1 MQPLLSNVKV
11 LDLSRILAGPW
22 ASQILADLGA
32 DVIKVERPG
41 QGDDTRSWGPPFLK
55 DEAGQDTT
63 DGAYF
68 IATNRGKRSITLDLQ
83 TPEGQALVK
92 ELCRD
97 ADVVLENYKV
107 GTLARLGLDYD
118 SLSKINPRL
127 VYCSVTGFGQTGP
140 RAAEPAYDFLIQ
152 AMGGLMSVTGE
163 RDDRPGGGPQKVGV
177 PIVDLTTGVYAALG
191 IVAALLRRSQ
201 TGQGEYI
208 DVAMLDVQVG
218 LLANQA
224 MNFLLGNRVPR
235 RTGTAHPNIQPQ
247 RTFACADGDIVIVV
261 GNDAQ
266 FAALCRLL
274 GKPELAEDPRFVS
287 NSKRVTHQATLDPI
301 LDAIF
306 ITQPRAHWLAALKSA
321 GVPAGSINTVPEV
334 FDDPQVAHRAMLR
347 HLPHPA
353 AKSVPQVM
361 NPLRFATADLRADRA
376 PPLLGQHTAEVLA
389 ELGKSAEQ
397 IDDLRQRKII

>member
-1 MQPLLSNVKV
+1 MQPLLSNLKV
-11 LDLSRILAGPW
+11 LDLSRVLAGPW

-55 DEAGQDTT
+55 DEQGRDTA

-68 IATNRGKRSITLDLQ
+68 LATNRGKRSITLDLQ
-83 TPEGQALVK
+83 TAEGQALVK
-92 ELCRD
+92 QLCRD

-107 GTLARLGLDYD
+107 GTLARLGLDYA
-118 SLSKINPRL
+118 SLSAINPRL

-163 RDDRPGGGPQKVGV
+163 RDDKPGGGPQKVGV

-224 MNFLLGNRVPR
+224 MNFLLGGRVPR

-261 GNDAQ
+261 GNDGQ
-266 FAALCRLL
+266 FATLCEAL
-274 GKPELAEDPRFVS
+274 GQPDLAHDPRYVS
-287 NSKRVTHQATLDPI
+287 NSQRVKNLDTLDPL

-306 ITQPRAHWLAALKSA
+306 IREPRAHWLDLLKRA

-334 FDDPQVAHRAMLR
+334 FDDPQVQHRGMLR
-347 HLPHPA
+347 RLPHPVA
-353 AKSVPQVM
+353 GEVPQVM
-361 NPLRFATADLRADRA
+361 NPLRFGQSQLRVDRA
-376 PPLLGQHTAEVLA
+376 PALLGQHTDEVLA
-389 ELGKSAEQ
+389 ELGLSAAQ
-397 IDDLRQRKII
+397 IQDYRDRKII

>member
-1 MQPLLSNVKV
+1 MQPLLSNLKV
-11 LDLSRILAGPW
+11 LDLSRVLAGPW

-55 DEAGQDTT
+55 DEQGRDTA

-83 TPEGQALVK
+83 TSEGQALVK
-92 ELCRD
+92 QLCRD

-107 GTLARLGLDYD
+107 GTLARLGLDYA
-118 SLSKINPRL
+118 SLSAINPRL

-163 RDDRPGGGPQKVGV
+163 RDDKPGGGPQKVGV

-191 IVAALLRRSQ
+191 IVAALLRRAQ

-224 MNFLLGNRVPR
+224 MNFLLGGRVPR

-266 FAALCRLL
+266 FATLCTAL
-274 GKPELAEDPRFVS
+274 GQPELARDPRYVS
-287 NSKRVTHQATLDPI
+287 NSQRVKNLDTLDPL

-306 ITQPRAHWLAALKSA
+306 ITRPRAHWLALLKQA

-334 FDDPQVAHRAMLR
+334 FEDPQVLHRGMLR
-347 HLPHPA
+347 RLPHA
-353 AKSVPQVM
+353 TAGEVPQVM
-361 NPLRFATADLRADRA
+361 NPLRFGQSTLRVDRA
-376 PPLLGQHTAEVLA
+376 PALLGQHTAEVLA
-389 ELGKSAEQ
+389 ELGLSAAQ
-397 IDDLRQRKII
+397 IQDYRDRKII

>member
-247 RTFACADGDIVIVV
+247 RTFVCADGDIVIVV

-287 NSKRVTHQATLDPI
+287 NSQRVTHQATLDPI

>member
-247 RTFACADGDIVIVV
+247 RTFVCADGDIVIVV

-274 GKPELAEDPRFVS
+274 GKPELAEDPSFVS